1 MQVAVLAVMK
11 AVQTPVAV
19 QAAADQADQTA
30 LTEHKVM
37 LLVTVPVAV
46 VLEIPL
52 HLQEAVMG
60 QPALL
65 LLDINYALVQI
76 YV

>member
-1 MQVAVLAVMK
+1 
-11 AVQTPVAV
+11 VAV

-37 LLVTVPVAV
+37 LLVTVPAAV

-52 HLQEAVMG
+52 HLQEAVTD